1 MIDQATRMSV
11 GHPESFQI
19 RAEAISRIWPS
30 LRYSTIGSPEQPDAI
45 ELPQPFVGY
54 SERQQL
60 LRFLADLDINL
71 GKFVDSDQSSFSRDA
86 TAELLAAT
94 ERLVRF
100 YREYGELYA
109 VER

>member
-11 GHPESFQI
+11 GHPESFRI
-19 RAEAISRIWPS
+19 RAEAIRRIWPS
-30 LRYSTIGSPEQPDAI
+30 LRYSVVGNPDQPDTI
-45 ELPQPFVGY
+45 ELSQAFVGY
-54 SERQQL
+54 SERQQDL

-71 GKFVDSDQSSFSRDA
+71 SKYVDPDRSSFPREV

-100 YREYGELYA
+100 YHEYGELYSID
-109 VER
+109 